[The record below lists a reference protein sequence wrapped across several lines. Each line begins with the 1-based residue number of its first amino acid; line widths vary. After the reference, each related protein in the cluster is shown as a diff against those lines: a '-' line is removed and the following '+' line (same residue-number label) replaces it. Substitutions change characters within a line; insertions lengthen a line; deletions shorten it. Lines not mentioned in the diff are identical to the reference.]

1 MTTAAPRAEV
11 TIYTPL
17 ATTIRQQLEIATI
30 SIGRASDCTIP
41 IKDRYLSRKHAEIA
55 PVNGAWVLKDCGSA
69 NGTFL
74 NGMRVDRDR
83 PLHTGDRI
91 RLGDTELVFESDEH
105 NTDRLL
111 KVADTKSRTTIAIP
125 IGE

>member
-1 MTTAAPRAEV
+1 MTAAAPRAEV
-11 TIYTPL
+11 TIYSPL
-17 ATTIRQQLEIATI
+17 TSPFRQQLNGETV

-41 IKDRYLSRKHAEIA
+41 IKDRYLSRKHAEIV

-91 RLGDTELVFESDEH
+91 RLGDTEIV
-105 NTDRLL
+105 
-111 KVADTKSRTTIAIP
+111 
-125 IGE
+125 